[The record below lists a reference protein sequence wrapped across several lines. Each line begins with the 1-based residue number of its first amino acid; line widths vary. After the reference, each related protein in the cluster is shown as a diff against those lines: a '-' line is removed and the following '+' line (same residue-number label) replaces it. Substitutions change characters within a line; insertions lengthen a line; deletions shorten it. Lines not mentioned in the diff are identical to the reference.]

1 MPSPDT
7 ASMSAA
13 ALLTAA
19 SVLIAP
25 SAYRAE
31 VSQLFVAPSC
41 AIMASAVNAL
51 RRSRGQPSFPEA
63 AAPRSGRTP
72 HRHSRLLSA
81 PRVAPRRPTT
91 SLKDGCGRIA
101 PRCFV
106 PTRSKAD
113 SRSSYGANRCELRR
127 TPSVLRAR
135 ARAVRG
141 GSRLPVRVEPVAG
154 ALSGSVHVLP
164 QIRVPSTPNRCG
176 LSRPL
181 DSRSPAPTGPLA
193 AQPITLAAQADVSAA
208 PSARTGITQLVV
220 LDQGCSADRRSV
232 TDVLRDVVAITAG
245 RSWLPARRT
254 GLESAS
260 ETTSGRSV
268 EEGCRPHLSGRIY
281 NVSRTQTTITV
292 LGCGGE
298 NGHYR

>member
-1 MPSPDT
+1 
-7 ASMSAA
+7 
-13 ALLTAA
+13 LTAA

-31 VSQLFVAPSC
+31 VSRLFVAPSWRNC
-41 AIMASAVNAL
+41 GVGGQLLAAQSRPAGHSGSSRSSKWSNTAPTQSTSINAEGGT
-51 RRSRGQPSFPEA
+51 SSTDDQP
-63 AAPRSGRTP
+63 
-72 HRHSRLLSA
+72 
-81 PRVAPRRPTT
+81 PRRLRTDRT
-91 SLKDGCGRIA
+91 W
-101 PRCFV
+101 CFV
-106 PTRSKAD
+106 PIAAD
-113 SRSSYGANRCELRR
+113 SVVHWTVVRR
-127 TPSVLRAR
+127 RP
-135 ARAVRG
+135 
-141 GSRLPVRVEPVAG
+141 
-154 ALSGSVHVLP
+154 
-164 QIRVPSTPNRCG
+164 RVPWP
-176 LSRPL
+176 P
-181 DSRSPAPTGPLA
+181 SPSLLA
-193 AQPITLAAQADVSAA
+193 AQTDVPAA

-298 NGHYR
+298 NGH